1 LAAPLDAAEADKMA
15 WLLRETFEPQ
25 QLTPSSIFDGSA
37 PNQCVVEVGPRT
49 NFSTAFS
56 TNATS
61 ITRSV
66 GLDKVTRLE
75 PSRRYLLTS
84 TRWVMLLIPQTLR
97 LSLDLFVY
105 VLCLACCLR
114 CVVRGLLGMGQNTDH
129 SVFGLCCVL
138 ITLLLL
144 HLLLHVSLLLQC
156 TDG

>member
-1 LAAPLDAAEADKMA
+1 LLLSVHPPHTNIIIIIIISPSLATSPASAATPAAPCYFCIFCDFLQAQHKVSDAITSIDGELCYNVGLAAPLDAAEADKMA

-75 PSRRYLLTS
+75 PSRRYLITS
-84 TRWVMLLIPQTLR
+84 TR
-97 LSLDLFVY
+97 
-105 VLCLACCLR
+105 
-114 CVVRGLLGMGQNTDH
+114 
-129 SVFGLCCVL
+129 
-138 ITLLLL
+138 
-144 HLLLHVSLLLQC
+144 
-156 TDG
+156 

>member
-1 LAAPLDAAEADKMA
+1 MA

-25 QLTPSSIFDGSA
+25 QLTASSIFDGSA

-84 TRWVMLLIPQTLR
+84 TR
-97 LSLDLFVY
+97 
-105 VLCLACCLR
+105 
-114 CVVRGLLGMGQNTDH
+114 CVAKRGLLYPACMLS
-129 SVFGLCCVL
+129 SVFRLVCCV
-138 ITLLLL
+138 
-144 HLLLHVSLLLQC
+144 
-156 TDG
+156 